1 MTGKREK
8 HRFWITE
15 DYGMGGTGFIVM
27 AYSREQIDRIF
38 DLPRCSGDYEVW
50 EEGSFEESPL
60 YRRHKEQ
67 GYPFVTYDVDYPT
80 GGLKATMIRNKVIL
94 PTSKMPPDGR
104 FR

>member
-1 MTGKREK
+1 MAYKHEK
-8 HRFWITE
+8 HRFWITV
-15 DYGMGGTGFIVM
+15 DYGMGGTGYIVM
-27 AYSREQIDRIF
+27 AYSRKQIDRIF
-38 DLPRCSGDYEVW
+38 DLPRCSGNYEVW
-50 EEGSFEESPL
+50 EEGSFEESSL

-94 PTSKMPPDGR
+94 PTSKMPLGDR